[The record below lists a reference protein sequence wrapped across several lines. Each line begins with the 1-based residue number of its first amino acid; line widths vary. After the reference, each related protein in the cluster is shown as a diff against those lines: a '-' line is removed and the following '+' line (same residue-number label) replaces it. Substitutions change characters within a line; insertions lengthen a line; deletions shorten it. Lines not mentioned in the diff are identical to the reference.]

1 MLPKLQFNLTNW
13 VDGMKISKDHFIDSE
28 NAFVDQIRDAQAA
41 ALNSVSYGLLKPLNG
56 EKSSLDCNTST
67 NQSGKFKVTVSYC
80 RAITAGGCRIEII
93 PGLHPELV
101 SDNDSFYSS
110 DAGRGSGYY
119 AMISVDPYNREPF
132 GPASAEEYPP
142 RNKFSVSAYK
152 LSLISA
158 DEVNTA
164 SMGANHLAVAR
175 FIVRNGELVRDAEY
189 IPPCATI
196 AAHPGT
202 KQIYNAVAERLNQI
216 QEASAEIARKVY
228 EGNQNTPLAQNV
240 RKLCEQ
246 GIAHIAS
253 EFFMFRM
260 LYRQQSPIYMANTV
274 VQLAALINVNLS
286 LLPVKEKEEL
296 TQYFSYWNEVSPGK
310 FEELLGSVTNADY
323 DHEDIYS
330 FYQPLLAFLKLWAE
344 LLDKLK
350 ELKLIGQRNE
360 KFDFGGRTMEAPKEK
375 GKGKFSIFD

>member
-13 VDGMKISKDHFIDSE
+13 IDGMKISRDHFLDSE
-28 NAFVDQIRDAQAA
+28 NAIVDQLRDTRAA
-41 ALNSVSYGLLKPLNG
+41 AMTSVDYGLLKPMNG
-56 EKSSLDCNTST
+56 EKSALDCNTST

-80 RAITAGGCRIEII
+80 RAVTAGGCRIEII
-93 PGLHPELV
+93 PGIHPELV
-101 SDNDSFYSS
+101 SDNDSFY
-110 DAGRGSGYY
+110 ANNGGQGSGYY

-142 RNKFSVSAYK
+142 RNKYSVSAYK
-152 LSLISA
+152 LSLIPM
-158 DEVNTA
+158 DDVDTG

-202 KQIYNAVAERLNQI
+202 KQIYNTVAERLNQI
-216 QEASAEIARKVY
+216 QEASAEIVRKVY

-240 RKLCEQ
+240 RKVCEQ
-246 GIAHIAS
+246 GISHIAS

-274 VQLAALINVNLS
+274 VQLAALINVSLS

-310 FEELLGSVTNADY
+310 FEELLGNVTNADY
-323 DHEDIYS
+323 DHEDIYN

-360 KFDFGGRTMEAPKEK
+360 KFDFGGRTMESPKEK

>member
-1 MLPKLQFNLTNW
+1 
-13 VDGMKISKDHFIDSE
+13 MKISKDHFIDSE

-41 ALNSVSYGLLKPLNG
+41 ALTSVNYGLLKPLNG
-56 EKSSLDCNTST
+56 EKSALDCNTST

-93 PGLHPELV
+93 PGIHPELV

-110 DAGRGSGYY
+110 DAGKGSGYF

-142 RNKFSVSAYK
+142 RNKYSVSGYR
-152 LSLISA
+152 LSLIPA
-158 DEVNTA
+158 DEVNIS

-202 KQIYNAVAERLNQI
+202 KQIYNTLAERLNQI

-240 RKLCEQ
+240 RKICEQ
-246 GIAHIAS
+246 GISHIAS

-323 DHEDIYS
+323 DHEDIYG

-360 KFDFGGRTMEAPKEK
+360 KFDFGGRTMESPKEK